1 MLRCF
6 VSHLLSFPRCS
17 RSCCSS
23 CCSRCSWHIDCL
35 PASSPLSHKNRM
47 QYVTQYVRL
56 LPTNEENLPIRVCAR
71 NHPFHSSL
79 LTISCYTTSTL
90 QKNDWCCCRVN
101 FCCLHYA
108 NPPTDRLSTHRP
120 AGASLHAP
128 RLLGVHGIYVLGCLG
143 LDWLVPSRTSQPH
156 GRHQRRTQQ
165 TALEYN
171 SETTTKTAVGS
182 TGLGRVTGIGFSH
195 QLQQQQRA
203 NHNQGENR
211 ENRIKKHWTRIGP
224 SSWQCN
230 AAAQRF

>member
-1 MLRCF
+1 MCTQPPLPLF
-6 VSHLLSFPRCS
+6 SVDYFCS
-17 RSCCSS
+17 ATR
-23 CCSRCSWHIDCL
+23 R
-35 PASSPLSHKNRM
+35 
-47 QYVTQYVRL
+47 Q
-56 LPTNEENLPIRVCAR
+56 
-71 NHPFHSSL
+71 HSKKMTGAVVGL
-79 LTISCYTTSTL
+79 I
-90 QKNDWCCCRVN
+90 

-195 QLQQQQRA
+195 QLQQQQQA

-211 ENRIKKHWTRIGP
+211 ENRIKKHWIRIGLSP
-224 SSWQCN
+224 WQCN
-230 AAAQRF
+230 AAAHRFQGIGNYRL